1 MEGLVVRDV
10 GVCAVLY
17 GGEKP
22 NSTELPPYVCGEM
35 NESISEW
42 SGLRGVTALIWCYRV
57 ISRTTDSCT
66 TVLPLYLT
74 CKSFG
79 RTVFI
84 GTAYL
89 LKCG

>member
-1 MEGLVVRDV
+1 MRDV

-17 GGEKP
+17 RGETP

-66 TVLPLYLT
+66 TVRPLHHNDKYFGRSAFAGTESLLT
-74 CKSFG
+74 CF
-79 RTVFI
+79 
-84 GTAYL
+84 
-89 LKCG
+89 

>member
-1 MEGLVVRDV
+1 MRDV
-10 GVCAVLY
+10 GVCAVLI
-17 GGEKP
+17 GGETP

-66 TVLPLYLT
+66 TVRPVHHTDKY
-74 CKSFG
+74 FG
-79 RTVFI
+79 RAAFT
-84 GTAYL
+84 GTASI
-89 LKCG
+89 LKCV

>member
-1 MEGLVVRDV
+1 MRDV
-10 GVCAVLY
+10 GVCAVLI
-17 GGEKP
+17 GGETP

-66 TVLPLYLT
+66 TARPVHNTGKYFVQAFFT
-74 CKSFG
+74 
-79 RTVFI
+79 
-84 GTAYL
+84 GTASL
-89 LKCG
+89 LKRV

>member
-1 MEGLVVRDV
+1 MRAV

-17 GGEKP
+17 GGETP

-57 ISRTTDSCT
+57 ISRTRDSCT
-66 TVLPLYLT
+66 IVLPLYLMGKYFT
-74 CKSFG
+74 
-79 RTVFI
+79 RATFI
-84 GTAYL
+84 GTAPI
-89 LKCG
+89 LKCR